1 MKLSA
6 EQAQKFIEYITRA
19 TDNKPIICP
28 ICGKSQWSV
37 NNVVTEMREFQN
49 GNLIIGGESS
59 IMPFV
64 SITCNNCANT
74 LFVNA
79 IIAGIVSPQEKQ
91 EKQKDNQK

>member
-1 MKLSA
+1 MKLTS
-6 EQAQKFIEYITRA
+6 EQAQRVIDHITHA
-19 TDNKPIICP
+19 AEGKSIVCP
-28 ICGKSQWSV
+28 ICGRNQWSV

-64 SITCNNCANT
+64 SITCNHCAHT

-79 IIAGIVSPQEKQ
+79 ILAGVVSPQQQVNNKE
-91 EKQKDNQK
+91 EKQK